1 VLVTGATG
9 YIGGRLVP
17 RLLDRGFR
25 VRCLVRSKRKLESRP
40 WFDDQRVEIIERDLL
55 DADGLADDLRG
66 CGCAFY
72 LVHSM
77 MSAGGDFAERDRT
90 LASNFARA
98 ASDAGVAQI
107 VYLGG
112 LGEVGDDLSEH
123 LRSRREVG
131 SILRHG
137 DVPVTTL
144 RAAIIL
150 GSGSASFEVLRY
162 LVERLP
168 VMITPKWVHTE
179 CQPIA
184 VRDVLEALMGVV
196 GRDEAIGRSFD
207 IGGPRVLTY
216 LDLMRVMGRALGL
229 PRRLVIPV
237 PVLTPRLSSY
247 WIHLVTPISARIARP
262 LAEGLRNRVVARDDA
277 IRDIVD
283 IEPIEPRAA
292 IDLALQRL
300 ETQNVET
307 IWSAAGVIEGD
318 PDWAGGRSYED
329 TATQRIE
336 ASPSEVFRAVCRVGG
351 GHGWYALNWL
361 WRVRG
366 WMDRLVGGPGLR
378 RGRRDPENVAFG
390 EALDFWRVFEFE
402 KDRRIG
408 LRAEMKVPGD
418 AVLRFQIEPDGEGAS
433 LLTRSAL
440 FRPKGL
446 FGILYWYA
454 VLPLHGPVF
463 AGMMAGIR
471 RTAEC
476 MGTEPDAAASN

>member
-1 VLVTGATG
+1 MLVTGATG

-17 RLLDRGFR
+17 RLLDRGYR

-40 WFDDQRVEIIERDLL
+40 WFGDERVEIVERDLL
-55 DADGLADDLRG
+55 EADGLADDLRG

-77 MSAGGDFAERDRT
+77 KAAGGDFAERDRT
-90 LASNFARA
+90 LASNFAA
-98 ASDAGVAQI
+98 AAADAGVGQI
-107 VYLGG
+107 IYLGG
-112 LGEVGDDLSEH
+112 LGETGDDLSEH

-131 SILRHG
+131 EVLREG
-137 DVPVTTL
+137 AVPVTTL

-168 VMITPKWVHTE
+168 VMVTPRWVHTE

-184 VRDVLEALMGVV
+184 VRDVLEYLMGVI
-196 GRDEAIGRSFD
+196 GDERALGRSFD

-216 LDLMRVMGRALGL
+216 LELMREMGRALRL

-237 PVLTPRLSSY
+237 PVLTPKLSSY
-247 WIHLVTPISARIARP
+247 WIHFVTPISARIARP
-262 LAEGLRNRVVARDDA
+262 LAEGLRNRVVVREDSIREIVA
-277 IRDIVD
+277 I
-283 IEPIEPRAA
+283 ETIEPRAA

-300 ETQNVET
+300 EKQDIET
-307 IWSAAGVIEGD
+307 VWSAAGVIEGD

-329 TATQRIE
+329 TATERIN
-336 ASPSEVFRAVCRVGG
+336 ALPSEVFRAVCRIGG
-351 GHGWYALNWL
+351 GHGWYALDWL
-361 WRVRG
+361 WHVRG

-390 EALDFWRVFEFE
+390 EALDFWRVVEFE
-402 KDRRIG
+402 QDRVLG
-408 LRAEMKVPGD
+408 LRAEMKVPGE
-418 AVLRFQIEPDGEGAS
+418 AKLRFQIEPDGETGAS
-433 LLTRSAL
+433 LLTRTAL

-471 RTAEC
+471 RTAEQI
-476 MGTEPDAAASN
+476 AATRDGP